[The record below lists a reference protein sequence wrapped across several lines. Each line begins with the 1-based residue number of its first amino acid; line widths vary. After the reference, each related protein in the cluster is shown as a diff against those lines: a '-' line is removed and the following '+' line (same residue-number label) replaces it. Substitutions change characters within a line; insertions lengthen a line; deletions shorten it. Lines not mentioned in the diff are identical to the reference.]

1 MKRSLVFAAF
11 IVLLAFLPPLAVA
24 AAATNPPCST
34 EKVNHQS
41 CTIRFDRRY
50 PVTMPTIQMSHGR
63 QVIVEVK
70 NPLDFET
77 LSLDETGATA
87 LPGTDQLAGFVTSA
101 LPDLKGLVWSNVT
114 SPTPAGP
121 NKTHAIPAQPTREE
135 IAQEKLVDAELDV
148 LQSLL
153 DTAQGEVQKT
163 LGDTG
168 LYANIRAVYEQLNQ
182 AMAPIPKPG
191 SGSQGPYAAPPD
203 AAQTPNPWMAYGD
216 WRGVVLCE
224 LAGGKGCED
233 RTPTVPAFT
242 NVLGA
247 IGALQGR
254 LPATPPAP
262 APSDPIF
269 NQTAFDA
276 LAKQAKADIAKVTD
290 PKAAADDA
298 GRLKSIQDQENSLTS
313 QLAALGNTLTNVQ
326 KDFLTYYQNVLLATH
341 AVPAPMMEDGE
352 PTATIG
358 TIYDPQSNQANV
370 PIHYAKFLGRQVVFS
385 VNAVNNLTTAM
396 TSITTAT
403 ARVSIATV
411 TVLYA
416 DPRLEASAGAMVS
429 FVHNRSFVNQTLA
442 DGDIAIAQTKT
453 DPEVVPMVAL
463 HYRVGDDFDWIGH
476 RRAAWYGT
484 GWVGLNPYST
494 VPEYGA
500 GPTFAWRSI
509 MLSFL
514 YNRAHQTV
522 LIAGETVGPPI
533 CSPTATATLPACTPA
548 PPAPVTKTVGLN
560 AFAIGLT
567 VRIPTS
573 FVAGPGGVSR

>member
-1 MKRSLVFAAF
+1 MR
-11 IVLLAFLPPLAVA
+11 
-24 AAATNPPCST
+24 
-34 EKVNHQS
+34 
-41 CTIRFDRRY
+41 
-50 PVTMPTIQMSHGR
+50 
-63 QVIVEVK
+63 
-70 NPLDFET
+70 
-77 LSLDETGATA
+77 
-87 LPGTDQLAGFVTSA
+87 
-101 LPDLKGLVWSNVT
+101 
-114 SPTPAGP
+114 
-121 NKTHAIPAQPTREE
+121 
-135 IAQEKLVDAELDV
+135 
-148 LQSLL
+148 
-153 DTAQGEVQKT
+153 
-163 LGDTG
+163 
-168 LYANIRAVYEQLNQ
+168 
-182 AMAPIPKPG
+182 
-191 SGSQGPYAAPPD
+191 
-203 AAQTPNPWMAYGD
+203 
-216 WRGVVLCE
+216 

-242 NVLGA
+242 NLLGA

-276 LAKQAKADIAKVTD
+276 LAKQAKADIARVAD

-341 AVPAPMMEDGE
+341 AVPEPTMEDGGL
-352 PTATIG
+352 TAMIG

-385 VNAVNNLTTAM
+385 VNAVNNLTTAV

-494 VPEYGA
+494 VPEYGGGTDVCVAIDHAELSLQPGSSDGADRGRNRGPADLQPDGNRDSSGVHA
-500 GPTFAWRSI
+500 GASCAGYEDSGPERI
-509 MLSFL
+509 CH
-514 YNRAHQTV
+514 RADGAHPDE
-522 LIAGETVGPPI
+522 LCGRAGRGEPVGNLRRRI
-533 CSPTATATLPACTPA
+533 E
-548 PPAPVTKTVGLN
+548 LN
-560 AFAIGLT
+560 
-567 VRIPTS
+567 
-573 FVAGPGGVSR
+573 